1 MSKSFIMQFGSES
14 MEGGLQIVWEAHL
27 EDWSHV
33 TELDDPELEARVE
46 CGELELFSVRAVV
59 KACGVELGDE
69 WMGGC
74 IYTRF
79 GDFLEEGGYA
89 DDMRDSLCRIARLK
103 LAELADLHDT
113 LEGAS

>member
-1 MSKSFIMQFGSES
+1 MSKSFIEQFGSES
-14 MEGGLQIVWEAHL
+14 TEGGLQIVWEAHP

-46 CGELELFSVRAVV
+46 RGELELFSVRAVV

-74 IYTRF
+74 IYTKF
-79 GDFLEEGGYA
+79 GDFLDDDDYA
-89 DDMRDSLCRIARLK
+89 DDMRDSLRRIARLK
-103 LAELADLHDT
+103 LTELARLLDFL
-113 LEGAS
+113 